1 MCVVVNV
8 VCMCVVVVCSCYC
21 LCVMS
26 FVNVT
31 ICVKIVIYPEILG
44 LCECKFTE
52 IFTN

>member
-8 VCMCVVVVCSCYC
+8 VCMCVVVVVCSCYC

-31 ICVKIVIYPEILG
+31 ICVKNSHIPRDFRVI
-44 LCECKFTE
+44 
-52 IFTN
+52 